1 MPYRKGKLTQPL
13 IAEESRGLYNSDVD
27 VVQKETAVMPLPAM
41 PQLGAT
47 HEPLRFSQ
55 LRANLF
61 QIADAALASG
71 EPVPLERNGQRL
83 WLVPERRE
91 SRIDRLPVL
100 DIVVGNADDLVNLN
114 VGEWNETRNLG

>member
-1 MPYRKGKLTQPL
+1 MAYRKGKPVQPPV
-13 IAEESRGLYNSDVD
+13 AEETRALYNKKSSI
-27 VVQKETAVMPLPAM
+27 VQQEPAM
-41 PQLGAT
+41 TPLLT
-47 HEPLRFSQ
+47 EPLRFSQ

-91 SRIDRLPVL
+91 SRIDRLPIL
-100 DIVVGNADDLVNLN
+100 DIVVGNADDLINLN

>member
-1 MPYRKGKLTQPL
+1 MPYRKGKAAQPV
-13 IAEESRGLYNSDVD
+13 IAEESRGLYNDNHGI
-27 VVQKETAVMPLPAM
+27 VQKGSAMTHLPTA
-41 PQLGAT
+41 
-47 HEPLRFSQ
+47 PLRFSQ

-91 SRIDRLPVL
+91 SRIDRLPIL
-100 DIVVGNADDLVNLN
+100 DIVVGDADDLVNLD